1 MDIEKIYSAAV
12 AAYTDKV
19 DTYMTK
25 VLADLRDNDDAE
37 YGDVES
43 AVKGIPSV
51 YEAFSLTDTD
61 VKLEID
67 ATPLTKKD
75 RDDMLA
81 KRSEVA
87 KKARGAM
94 LRKAREAEN
103 TIETEAKRI
112 AIGMQYFS
120 SAFAK
125 LSDKTANKIY
135 NDAWAIAY
143 ERGHSGGL
151 SEVMS
156 EFGDILD
163 FADRVVSSA
172 AEGLF

>member
-1 MDIEKIYSAAV
+1 MMNIEKIYDAAV

-19 DTYMTK
+19 DKYMKK
-25 VLADLRDNDDAE
+25 VLTDLRDNDGAE

-61 VKLEID
+61 VKLKID
-67 ATPLTKKD
+67 TTPLTKKD

-94 LRKAREAEN
+94 LRKAREVEN
-103 TIETEAKRI
+103 AIESEAKRI
-112 AIGMQYFS
+112 AVGMQYFS

-125 LSDKTANKIY
+125 LSDKAARKIY
-135 NDAWAIAY
+135 DDAWAIAY
-143 ERGHSGGL
+143 ERGHSDGL
-151 SEVMS
+151 SAVMS
-156 EFGDILD
+156 EFGAILD
-163 FADRVVSSA
+163 FADRVFATA
-172 AEGLF
+172 ADG